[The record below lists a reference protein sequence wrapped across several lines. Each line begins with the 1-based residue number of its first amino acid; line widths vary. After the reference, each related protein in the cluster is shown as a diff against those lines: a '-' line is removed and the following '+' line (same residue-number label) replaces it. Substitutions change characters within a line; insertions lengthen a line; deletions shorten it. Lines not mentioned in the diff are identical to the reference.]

1 MIPPTLSPLFVYSFI
16 YVAMGAITAFGV
28 TSQDEESAQPVP
40 SWTFLLSFFFWPV
53 FIFVYFFLTLLTA
66 VHKGLEL
73 ANTLWIQKSYG
84 KTSFWAILK
93 DLSKDKK

>member
-1 MIPPTLSPLFVYSFI
+1 MIIPTYSPIFVYSFI
-16 YVAMGAITAFGV
+16 WVAMGAITALGV

-40 SWTFLLSFFFWPV
+40 SWTFLLCFFFWPV
-53 FIFVYFFLTLLTA
+53 YVFVYFVLTLLTV

-93 DLSKDKK
+93 DLSKGKK